1 MQKFIPFL
9 LLCFVIN
16 RGIAQSLPA
25 DSVFREQAR
34 SAVVT
39 QYNKVMNQQSAIYN
53 GNEYIQHDFRIK
65 VHPYFQVDSLQKG
78 SVTYYSVDYNDIP
91 MGYDIVRDELFIRH
105 LDGGYRMRLNSEK
118 VDRFTINGHQ
128 FVRLTGD
135 SLVGVRTG
143 FYDLLYSG
151 RTQLLS
157 RRVKVVLEDISTGV
171 YKAEY
176 LSKDEYWI
184 RRDQR
189 YFPVKT
195 LGGALS
201 VYGDKKKELRK
212 LLRAERIKFKENKEK
227 TLVLLAR
234 EYDALTR

>member
-1 MQKFIPFL
+1 MQQFLLFL
-9 LLCFVIN
+9 LLCFTIS
-16 RGIAQSLPA
+16 RGVSQSLPA
-25 DSVFREQAR
+25 DSAFLEQAR
-34 SAVVT
+34 STVVA
-39 QYNKVMNQQSAIYN
+39 QYNKVMNPQSAIYN

-65 VHPYFQVDSLQKG
+65 VHPYFQSDSLQKG
-78 SVTYYSVDYNDIP
+78 SVTYYSVEYNDIP
-91 MGYDIVRDELFIRH
+91 MGYDIVRDEIFIRH

-118 VDRFTINGHQ
+118 VDRFSFNGHQ

-135 SLVGVRTG
+135 SLIGVRTG

-151 RTQLLS
+151 RTQVLS
-157 RRVKVVLEDISTGV
+157 HRVKAVVEDISTGV

-176 LSKDEYWI
+176 IPKDEYWI

-189 YFPVKT
+189 YYPVKT
-195 LGGALS
+195 LGGALG

-212 LLRAERIKFKENKEK
+212 YLRTERIKFKENKEK